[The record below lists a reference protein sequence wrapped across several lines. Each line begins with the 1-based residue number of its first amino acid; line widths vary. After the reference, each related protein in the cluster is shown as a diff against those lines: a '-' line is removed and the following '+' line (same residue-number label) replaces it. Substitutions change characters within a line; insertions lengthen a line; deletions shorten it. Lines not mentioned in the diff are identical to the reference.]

1 MTTTHQFDHEATTDL
16 AFAAL
21 ASGPTAPGVVRINP
35 TTWSAG
41 FGYDQGQ
48 LRAFPAR
55 LLTVA
60 GQGSVNERGE
70 LLHEGDVVAQLSLSM
85 ANAETVLAAAGM
97 DLSDVVRLV
106 VYSVDVDAT
115 LAAYGAIVERLALV
129 GATPPATLLGVTRLA
144 IPGMAVEIE
153 LTAAS

>member
-1 MTTTHQFDHEATTDL
+1 MTTTQQLHHEATVHD
-16 AFAAL
+16 AD
-21 ASGPTAPGVVRINP
+21 ASVPPSSAPVRINP
-35 TTWSAG
+35 TPWSAG

-48 LRAFPAR
+48 LRSFPAR

-60 GQGSVNERGE
+60 GQGSLNERGE
-70 LLHEGDVVAQLSLSM
+70 LLHEGDVAAQLALSM
-85 ANAETVLAAAGM
+85 ANAESVLAAAGM

-106 VYSVDVDAT
+106 VYSTDVDAT
-115 LAAYGAIVERLALV
+115 LAAYGAVVERLALV